1 MIWGGG
7 PVRVKRVDPFRRID
21 CGLARRRVRA
31 GQAQKNVSENTGGLA
46 VGFSAFLP
54 VGAVGSQ
61 FCKATARDKL
71 GSS

>member
-1 MIWGGG
+1 MDWRAAELAQ
-7 PVRVKRVDPFRRID
+7 VERKR
-21 CGLARRRVRA
+21 
-31 GQAQKNVSENTGGLA
+31 NVSENTGGLA